1 MLDVFQTEI
10 TVPPSAIDALHHAN
24 NVAYLQWIQDVA
36 EQHWLSKTNPQI
48 RKKYAWVVL
57 NHFIEYK
64 APSFKNETLILKTW
78 VTHSSGVTTERHT
91 QIIRKN
97 DEKILA
103 TAKTVWCL
111 ILQKTQKP
119 IRLTEEIT
127 SLFL

>member
-1 MLDVFQTEI
+1 MDVFQLEI
-10 TVPPSAIDALHHAN
+10 TVPPSAIDALLHAN

-36 EQHWLSKTNPQI
+36 EQHWLSKTNPPM
-48 RKKYAWVVL
+48 REKYAWVVL

-64 APSFKNETLILKTW
+64 APAFKNDTIILKTW
-78 VTHSSGVTTERHT
+78 VANCSGATTERHT

-111 ILQKTQKP
+111 IHQKTQKP
-119 IRLTEEIT
+119 LRLTQEIT